1 MIKVFLV
8 DDHIMFREGLKNLIK
23 RESEI
28 KIVGEAEDGITAL
41 KMITTLKPDV
51 AIVDISIPG
60 LNGIELTSQIKKS
73 VSDIEILILSMHSDA
88 YFAVNA
94 IKKGA
99 KGYILKEDSF
109 ELLIDAIKTVAKSQI
124 SISPALSEF
133 FMNKANENLYKK
145 SDENYSKLNEL
156 LTEREIQILQ
166 LIAEGY
172 TNAQIADKL
181 FISSGTVDTH
191 RKNLMKKL
199 NIHNVSGLVKFAIKH
214 KIISI

>member
-23 RESEI
+23 KESDI
-28 KIVGEAEDGITAL
+28 DIIGEAEDGITAL
-41 KMITTLKPDV
+41 KMIKTLKPNV
-51 AIVDISIPG
+51 AIVDISLPG
-60 LNGIELTSQIKKS
+60 LNGIELTAQIKK
-73 VSDIEILILSMHSDA
+73 VLPDVKILILSMHSDA
-88 YFAVNA
+88 YFAINA
-94 IKKGA
+94 IKNGA

-109 ELLIDAIKTVAKSQI
+109 ELLIDAIKTVDRNQL
-124 SISPALSEF
+124 SISPALNEF
-133 FMNKANENLYKK
+133 FIHKKSDDLYKK
-145 SDENYSKLNEL
+145 SDESYDKLNEL

-172 TNAQIADKL
+172 TNSQIADKL

-199 NIHNVSGLVKFAIKH
+199 NIHNISGLVKFAIKH